1 MVNLLGPVVNWFLRQ
16 RISQIEAWMEYPID
30 AQEKVFQYL
39 VQQARDT
46 EWGLKF
52 DYASIRYADD
62 FRRRIPLQDYES
74 LKPFIQRIM
83 EGEQNVLWN
92 TTIKWF
98 SKSSGTT
105 SDKSKFIPMSGESIE
120 DCHFRGA
127 IDLLAAYCISNP
139 ETRVLNGKGLI
150 VGGSHEVNPV
160 NKAAMYGDLS
170 AVLLQNMPFFGQW
183 FRTPDLSI
191 ALMDDWEKKIDALAL
206 STVNE
211 DVTNISGVPTW
222 TMLLIKR
229 LFEITGKDN
238 LIDIWPNL
246 ELYIHGGVSFKPY
259 QSEFNT
265 LIRSDQMRY
274 SETYNASEGF
284 FGFQFGRGDEDL
296 VLHLNNG
303 IFYEF
308 IPASDFGKEFPSTL
322 LLHEVKPFENYA
334 LVISTNG
341 GLWRYIVGD
350 TIRFTSVRP
359 FKIQITGRL
368 KHFINTFGEE
378 VIVDNTDR
386 ALSQACA
393 ETGAVVNDYTVA
405 PIYLTTQQKGG
416 HEWLIEFSKQPEDV
430 GAFGKILDESLR
442 TLNSDY
448 DAKRAHDLA
457 LMPPVVHMISNGT
470 FYKWL
475 KSRGKLGGQNKVPRL
490 SNERKYVEEIL
501 AIAQRQ
507 NEEQHEAQH

>member
-1 MVNLLGPVVNWFLRQ
+1 LVSPQ
-16 RISQIEAWMEYPID
+16 RISQIEAWMEYPMD
-30 AQEKVFQYL
+30 AQQKVFQYL

-46 EWGLKF
+46 EWGQKF

-127 IDLLAAYCISNP
+127 IDLLAAYCISKPDNARA
-139 ETRVLNGKGLI
+139 EWKGLI

-229 LFEITGKDN
+229 LFEITEKITS
-238 LIDIWPNL
+238 LISGQTWN
-246 ELYIHGGVSFKPY
+246 YIS
-259 QSEFNT
+259 
-265 LIRSDQMRY
+265 M
-274 SETYNASEGF
+274 
-284 FGFQFGRGDEDL
+284 
-296 VLHLNNG
+296 
-303 IFYEF
+303 
-308 IPASDFGKEFPSTL
+308 
-322 LLHEVKPFENYA
+322 
-334 LVISTNG
+334 
-341 GLWRYIVGD
+341 
-350 TIRFTSVRP
+350 
-359 FKIQITGRL
+359 
-368 KHFINTFGEE
+368 
-378 VIVDNTDR
+378 
-386 ALSQACA
+386 
-393 ETGAVVNDYTVA
+393 VV
-405 PIYLTTQQKGG
+405 
-416 HEWLIEFSKQPEDV
+416 
-430 GAFGKILDESLR
+430 
-442 TLNSDY
+442 
-448 DAKRAHDLA
+448 
-457 LMPPVVHMISNGT
+457 
-470 FYKWL
+470 
-475 KSRGKLGGQNKVPRL
+475 
-490 SNERKYVEEIL
+490 
-501 AIAQRQ
+501 
-507 NEEQHEAQH
+507 